1 VIDPARARSAFEA
14 SSLRSVW
21 PERVAAATLPYFE
34 HQQSINTVLWQGGQP
49 LRDIAT
55 LDRLLTETPLR
66 TLPLWML
73 ASDAT
78 TEAIAR
84 RHDDGSAAVMY
95 VRGLTALANRDF
107 PGAVQTFVEAQRR
120 GSREPAVRPLL
131 AYALCRAGRTVDA
144 QQLIPAEP
152 IGDDQRPFWN
162 WLRTKFGLEK
172 V

>member
-1 VIDPARARSAFEA
+1 
-14 SSLRSVW
+14 
-21 PERVAAATLPYFE
+21 
-34 HQQSINTVLWQGGQP
+34 VLWQGGQP

-73 ASDAT
+73 SSDAT
-78 TEAIAR
+78 TEGIAR
-84 RHDDGSAAVMY
+84 RHDDGSGAVMY
-95 VRGLTALANRDF
+95 VRGLTALADRDF
-107 PGAVQTFVEAQRR
+107 PGAVQRFVEAERR

-131 AYALCRAGRTVDA
+131 AYALCRAGRTSDA
-144 QQLIPAEP
+144 RQLISAEP
-152 IGDDQRPFWN
+152 IGDDQRRFWN